1 MTSIE
6 TVAQRARRKR
16 EERIMKLYEQCRPMF
31 NSEWLTYNYV
41 AQRVGVSPRKVQD
54 LVLKSR
60 KEAAQ

>member
-16 EERIMKLYEQCRPMF
+16 EERIMKLYEQCRSMF
-31 NSEWLTYNYV
+31 GTEGQTYAYV
-41 AQRVGVSPRKVQD
+41 AKKVGVSPRKVQD
-54 LVLKSR
+54 MVIKSK